1 MDFYTKSEIDEKFG
15 VTISSPSWR
24 DLYTKTEIDANVG
37 TPETLVLPA
46 NMLDFYTKTEIDSI
60 SAGSL
65 MPYMDG
71 VTNYY
76 DCKIGLTTATW
87 ENQVDGGNDAT
98 FVGMEIQTDGAAGV
112 MGTNASY
119 GKFVSEY
126 TQNRTIYAVFRA
138 PILGKVNL
146 NRHVIGSCG
155 GNINSFRT
163 GAWFSISID
172 GYGGY
177 DHIATDQWG
186 IGAGSQINCADYHVA
201 AVTRSGNT
209 NTLYV
214 DGVLIGTLANAVA
227 YSNNWGIGLII
238 DDFDHMGVSPSS
250 LQQIKMIAVG
260 NTAHTADQV
269 ARNSAWLRSYYEL
282 D

>member
-24 DLYTKTEIDANVG
+24 DLYTKTEIETNVG

-46 NMLDFYTKTEIDSI
+46 NMLDFYTKTEVDSI
-60 SAGSL
+60 LTGSL
-65 MPYMDG
+65 MPCMDG

-76 DCKIGLTTATW
+76 DCKIGLTTAAW
-87 ENQVDGGNDAT
+87 ENQIDGGNDAT

-138 PILGKVNL
+138 PILGKINL

-155 GNINSFRT
+155 GNINRFRT

-177 DHIATDQWG
+177 DHITTDQWG
-186 IGAGSQINCADYHVA
+186 IGTGSQINCGDYHVA
-201 AVTRSGNT
+201 TVTRSGNT

-214 DGVLIGTLANAVA
+214 DGALIGTLANAVA

-238 DDFDHMGVSPSS
+238 DDFDQLGVSPSS

-269 ARNSAWLRSYYEL
+269 ARNSAWLRRYYEL